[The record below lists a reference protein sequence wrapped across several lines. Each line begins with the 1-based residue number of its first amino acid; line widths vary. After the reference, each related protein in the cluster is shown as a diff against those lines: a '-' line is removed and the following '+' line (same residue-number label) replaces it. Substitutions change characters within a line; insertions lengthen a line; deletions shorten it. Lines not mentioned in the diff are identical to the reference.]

1 MESKRSGGAAAS
13 SSASSGGSG
22 SSGGGSSVGVAAL
35 EGFEALV
42 KTNSGQAC
50 VMVIQQVLSHAS
62 IFVFGELLD
71 QPNVKDLANG
81 PHKQHLELLR
91 LFAYGTYADYKAN
104 PDLPKLSP
112 KQLTKLKMLSI
123 VEYAAKA
130 KSLLYDDLMK
140 ILDVPNVR
148 ELEDMIIECITLG
161 LITGKLDHRKRALE
175 VQSVAGRDLGPNEVE
190 SMQKA
195 FSSWLGASEA
205 LVKQLEQKATAAS
218 QNYEKRKKEGVD
230 ADNKRKQIVED
241 IKKEI
246 QEGNTE
252 TLAMLLGDSGGT
264 RGKGRH
270 DDEGGRGMGRRRVMD
285 RMDRGMDRP
294 RGKMGARG

>member
-1 MESKRSGGAAAS
+1 MAMAAEAKRGTGTAGA
-13 SSASSGGSG
+13 
-22 SSGGGSSVGVAAL
+22 SSVGVAAL

-50 VMVIQQVLSHAS
+50 VMVIQQVLTHSS

-91 LFAYGTYADYKAN
+91 LFAYGTYGDYKAAN
-104 PDLPKLSP
+104 PELPKLNP

-140 ILDVPNVR
+140 SLDVPNVR

-175 VQSVAGRDLGPNEVE
+175 VQSVAGRDIGPGEVE
-190 SMQKA
+190 AMHKA
-195 FSSWLGASEA
+195 FSSWLSSSEQ
-205 LVKQLEQKATAAS
+205 LVKQLEQKAALANL
-218 QNYEKRKKEGVD
+218 NYDKKKKEGVD
-230 ADNKRKQIVED
+230 ADKTRKQIVDD
-241 IKKEI
+241 IKKELHD
-246 QEGNTE
+246 GNTE
-252 TLAMLLGDSGGT
+252 TLALLLGENERRG
-264 RGKGRH
+264 GKGRP
-270 DDEGGRGMGRRRVMD
+270 DDEGRMMGRRRVMD
-285 RMDRGMDRP
+285 RPADRA